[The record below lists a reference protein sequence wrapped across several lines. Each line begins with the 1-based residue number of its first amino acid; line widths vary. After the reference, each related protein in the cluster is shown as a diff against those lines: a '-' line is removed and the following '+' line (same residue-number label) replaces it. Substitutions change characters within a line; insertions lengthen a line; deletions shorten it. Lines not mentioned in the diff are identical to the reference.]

1 MVILCSAEKKTAIQ
15 KAMAPLTPIRKAQTG
30 AKLQT
35 QFFVPLLFFAKRLQ
49 LLRTKKGRAERSPCK
64 YGRRRMKNSAGEQP
78 RHKCVFL
85 FKTFFNPC
93 GAAVFV
99 QKRLTKPPKT
109 DII

>member
-49 LLRTKKGRAERSPCK
+49 LLRTKR
-64 YGRRRMKNSAGEQP
+64 GEQNALP
-78 RHKCVFL
+78 AN
-85 FKTFFNPC
+85 TA
-93 GAAVFV
+93 GAV
-99 QKRLTKPPKT
+99 
-109 DII
+109 